1 MPGLLDHLLR
11 RIAHE
16 GPLTV
21 AQYMEACLAHPEFGY
36 YHTRDPLGRAG
47 DFTTAPEISQMFG
60 ELIGLWAA
68 QTWIGMDQPAHLNWI
83 ELGPGRGTL
92 SADALRAMAGV
103 PGLTDALN
111 LHLVETSP
119 VLRERQADALRD
131 WAPAWHVG
139 IDTLPNGPAVI
150 VANEFFD
157 ALPIRQFIR
166 DGKAWRERMVD
177 VGEDGAL
184 AFIAGPRLG
193 IDPVLPAGL
202 GRVRD
207 GDIVE
212 TAPAATGIVRALAD
226 RLRAEGGALLIID
239 YGHAMSAP
247 GDTLQAVKD
256 HTYHDVLRD
265 PGEADLTAHVDFAQL
280 ATTARR
286 AGAAVFGPV
295 TQGKFLK
302 ALGIEVRAERLRAGA
317 EAEGRAAID
326 AALHRLTDPDAMG
339 RLFKVLAITSPGLPV
354 PAGFEDLQSTG
365 EGP

>member
-1 MPGLLDHLLR
+1 MSGLLDHLLR

-36 YHTRDPLGRAG
+36 YRTRDPLGRAG

-103 PGLTDALN
+103 PGLKDALN

-119 VLRERQADALRD
+119 VLRERQADALGD
-131 WAPAWHVG
+131 WAPAWHEG
-139 IDTLPNGPAVI
+139 IDTLPAGPAVI
-150 VANEFFD
+150 VANEFCD

-166 DGKAWRERMVD
+166 DGQAWRERLIG

-184 AFIAGPRLG
+184 VFVAGPRLG

-202 GRVRD
+202 ERVRD

-212 TAPAATGIVRALAD
+212 AAPAATGIVRALAD
-226 RLRAEGGALLIID
+226 RLRAEGGALLVVD
-239 YGHAMSAP
+239 YGHAASAP
-247 GDTLQAVKD
+247 GDTLQAVKG
-256 HTYHDVLRD
+256 HTYHDVLQA

-280 ATTARR
+280 AATARG
-286 AGAAVFGPV
+286 AGATVFGPV
-295 TQGKFLK
+295 TQGRFLQ
-302 ALGIEVRAERLRAGA
+302 ALGIDLRADRLRAGTD
-317 EAEGRAAID
+317 AEGRAAID
-326 AALHRLTDPDAMG
+326 AALQRLTDPDAMG

-354 PAGFEDLQSTG
+354 PAGFEDLHSTG